1 MGLRIDDVWH
11 RYDERPVVRGV
22 GLTVRPGEVACLLG
36 PSGCGKTTLLRLAA
50 GLEPLARGRIL
61 IGRRT
66 VADGAIGLSV
76 PPERRRAGLMFQDYA
91 LFPHL
96 TVTENIAFGLPR
108 AAARRAWVTGALAR
122 MGLTPFA
129 ESYPHTLSGGQAQ
142 RCALLRALAPEPE
155 VLLLDEPFSGLDVTR
170 RAQVREQ
177 TLSLLRESGVAT
189 LIVTHD
195 PEEAMFMADRLW
207 IMREGEIV
215 QSGTPAET
223 YLHPK
228 SPFVAALFG
237 PLNRLD
243 GTVCNGCIQTP
254 LGLVDAPGLAEA
266 TAAQVLIRPE
276 GLRVAAAAAGAARV
290 VTARLLGRCSH
301 LRLAI
306 SGTVE
311 PLQALVPGVFLPE
324 EGAAV
329 AIGVDAAQVF
339 VFPSD

>member
-1 MGLRIDDVWH
+1 MGLRLDDIWH
-11 RYDERPVVRGV
+11 SYDGPPVVRGV
-22 GLTVRPGEVACLLG
+22 NLHVSPGEVACLLG

-50 GLEPLARGRIL
+50 GLEPLARGRIA
-61 IGRRT
+61 IGGSI
-66 VADGAIGLSV
+66 VADGPSALSL
-76 PPERRRAGLMFQDYA
+76 PPELRRAGLMFQDYA

-96 TVTENIAFGLPR
+96 TVAENVAFGLPR
-108 AAARRAWVTGALAR
+108 GAARRGWVAAALQR
-122 MGLTPFA
+122 MGLDA
-129 ESYPHTLSGGQAQ
+129 LADCYPHTLSGGQAQ
-142 RCALLRALAPEPE
+142 RCALLRALAPEPQ

-177 TLSLLRESGVAT
+177 TLALLREAGVAT

-207 IMREGEIV
+207 LMNEGVLV
-215 QSGTPAET
+215 QGGTPAET

-243 GTVCNGCIQTP
+243 GIVRDGRVATP
-254 LGLVDAPGLAEA
+254 LGPVHAPGMAEA
-266 TAAQVLIRPE
+266 AAARVLVRPE
-276 GLRVAAAAAGAARV
+276 GIRVATGAGHGRV

-301 LRLAI
+301 LRLAVD
-306 SGTVE
+306 GAAE

-324 EGAAV
+324 QGAVVSVGLDPAH
-329 AIGVDAAQVF
+329 AF
-339 VFPSD
+339 VFAAD